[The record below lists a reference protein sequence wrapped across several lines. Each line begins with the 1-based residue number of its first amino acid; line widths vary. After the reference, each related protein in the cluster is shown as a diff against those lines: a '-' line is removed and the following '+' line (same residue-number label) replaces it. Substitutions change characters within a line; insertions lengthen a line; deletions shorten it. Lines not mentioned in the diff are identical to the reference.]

1 MIVPVE
7 EIHTK
12 AQEDRHLRNGDLFVA
27 AIPCSSDFCG
37 EGIER
42 LSTADKAAGELG

>member
-1 MIVPVE
+1 MIVPVK

-12 AQEDRHLRNGDLFVA
+12 AEVDRPLRNVDLFVS

-37 EGIER
+37 EGIEI
-42 LSTADKAAGELG
+42 LSTAGKAAEELG